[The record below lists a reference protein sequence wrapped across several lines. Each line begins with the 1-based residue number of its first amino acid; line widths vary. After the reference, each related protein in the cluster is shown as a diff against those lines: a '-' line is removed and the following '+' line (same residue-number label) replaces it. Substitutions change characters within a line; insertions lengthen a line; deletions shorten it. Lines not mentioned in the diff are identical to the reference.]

1 MTKCLT
7 ETYVGVGGWTYEP
20 WRGVFYPKGL
30 PQARELDYA
39 GTHLTS
45 IEINGTFYRTQVPAT
60 FRKWAAEVP
69 DGFVFALKGPRYA
82 VNRRVLAE
90 AGIGIHTLTLADTQ
104 QFGLLRLIV
113 TDWEKGRAILEQAG
127 YLVNVTEVVAVEV
140 ADRPGGLAGL
150 LDLFEGSGINIEYMY
165 AFTFGREDKAVLI
178 FRFDQPDAAI
188 ERLRAAGINVVE
200 DVELYHRIHV

>member
-1 MTKCLT
+1 MKIHQLSLFLENKPGQMTPPC
-7 ETYVGVGGWTYEP
+7 
-20 WRGVFYPKGL
+20 
-30 PQARELDYA
+30 
-39 GTHLTS
+39 
-45 IEINGTFYRTQVPAT
+45 
-60 FRKWAAEVP
+60 
-69 DGFVFALKGPRYA
+69 
-82 VNRRVLAE
+82 RVLAD

-113 TDWEKGRAILEQAG
+113 TDWENGRAILQQAG

-150 LDLFEGSGINIEYMY
+150 LELFEGSGINIEYMY